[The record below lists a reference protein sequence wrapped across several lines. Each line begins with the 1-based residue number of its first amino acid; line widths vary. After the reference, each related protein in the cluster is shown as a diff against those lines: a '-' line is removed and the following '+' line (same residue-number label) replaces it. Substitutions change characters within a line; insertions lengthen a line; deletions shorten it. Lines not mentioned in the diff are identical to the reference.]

1 MNKPGR
7 KLGFYWGRLLN
18 FLWEA
23 AGTGWYW
30 ASACI
35 SPSWK
40 DQFLLL
46 TSWSR
51 FQEAQEK
58 GSLPQPPISA
68 LASQGHCS
76 PDSWDLPILGRQD
89 RGVAGKLRSIILLTS
104 IHQALT
110 KNPLYAKPQRGM
122 RYSPCIWYRG
132 EKIAKHKIKTGLRL
146 TLYDNNYTTRV

>member
-35 SPSWK
+35 SPFWK

-89 RGVAGKLRSIILLTS
+89 RGGGREVEVHNSVDFNSPGSYQKPSVCKATERNEVQS
-104 IHQALT
+104 
-110 KNPLYAKPQRGM
+110 LYLVQG
-122 RYSPCIWYRG
+122 
-132 EKIAKHKIKTGLRL
+132 
-146 TLYDNNYTTRV
+146 